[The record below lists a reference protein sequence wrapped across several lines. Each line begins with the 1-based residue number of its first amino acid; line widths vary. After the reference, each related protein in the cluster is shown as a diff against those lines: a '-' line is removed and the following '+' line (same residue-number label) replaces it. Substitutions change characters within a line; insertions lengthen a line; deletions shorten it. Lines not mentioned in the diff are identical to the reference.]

1 MRHIAAGFSSKLGR
15 LTSILAIMLATIAVI
30 ASSLIVEVSNTAEAS
45 SNSGVST
52 PTTTGTCDVVMAITS
67 QWTTGASSGG
77 FTANVTVSNNSGI
90 ALNAWSIG
98 WRWPSGQTVT
108 DSWNAVITQ
117 TSSLAIA
124 NNQTISISGDA
135 PILVGQ
141 PIPAHSAETFGLEG
155 TWTGSNTVPTSF
167 TLNGQPCGVTT
178 STTAAPTTTTAAPT
192 TTTAAP
198 TTTTAAPTT
207 TTAAPTTTTAAPTTT
222 TAAPTT
228 TTVAPTTTTAAPTT
242 TTAAPTTTTAAPTTT
257 TSAPVTTSAGTSTIT
272 SSYPLGTNAATWD
285 GYLLDSDIP
294 SLLKGASI
302 GIVRFPGG
310 STADNYDWQNN
321 TVSGSTQSVSFAQF
335 SSVATAA
342 GAQKLITVNYGSG
355 TPAEAAAWV
364 TQSLSTSSENVA
376 LWEIGNEEYGS
387 WETDNHANP
396 HTPSS
401 YATNALTFMQ
411 AMKAADP
418 NAQIGIP
425 WGMNGNLA
433 GGSGAPSWQTWDD
446 TILQAD
452 AADIN
457 WVDVHFYPFNGTPTE
472 TVQQIMATLGV
483 IPTLAGNV
491 HTALNQYDPSA
502 KFVVGETNM
511 SNAASVWNEQPV
523 GALFAAA
530 DTLEWLSYGAQSVD
544 WWDIHN
550 YGSLSGGDFGL
561 LSSNTSEG
569 PIDSPQPPYFGYQLA
584 SHLAQS
590 GATLT
595 NLFMG
600 SQPAAGSTS
609 NSGVTAPTVPGTN
622 LYGWSS
628 KLSNGGYAVLLENAN
643 TSSSASVSAA
653 SVGLSGVSS
662 VTSYTYDN
670 ADPAIVSG
678 TMNISSGTITLPA
691 ESIVVLTS

>member
-1 MRHIAAGFSSKLGR
+1 
-15 LTSILAIMLATIAVI
+15 ML
-30 ASSLIVEVSNTAEAS
+30 N
-45 SNSGVST
+45 
-52 PTTTGTCDVVMAITS
+52 
-67 QWTTGASSGG
+67 
-77 FTANVTVSNNSGI
+77 
-90 ALNAWSIG
+90 
-98 WRWPSGQTVT
+98 
-108 DSWNAVITQ
+108 
-117 TSSLAIA
+117 
-124 NNQTISISGDA
+124 
-135 PILVGQ
+135 
-141 PIPAHSAETFGLEG
+141 
-155 TWTGSNTVPTSF
+155 
-167 TLNGQPCGVTT
+167 
-178 STTAAPTTTTAAPT
+178 
-192 TTTAAP
+192 
-198 TTTTAAPTT
+198 
-207 TTAAPTTTTAAPTTT
+207 
-222 TAAPTT
+222 
-228 TTVAPTTTTAAPTT
+228 
-242 TTAAPTTTTAAPTTT
+242 
-257 TSAPVTTSAGTSTIT
+257 
-272 SSYPLGTNAATWD
+272 
-285 GYLLDSDIP
+285 SDIP

-302 GIVRFPGG
+302 GIIRFPGG

-321 TVSGSTQSVSFAQF
+321 TVSGATQSVDFAQF
-335 SSVATAA
+335 SSVATAT

-411 AMKAADP
+411 AMKAANP

-425 WGMNGNLA
+425 WGMNGSLA

-457 WVDVHFYPFNGTPTE
+457 WVDVHFYPFNGIPTE

-491 HTALNQYDPSA
+491 HTALKQYDPSA

-561 LSSNTSEG
+561 LSSNTTEG

-584 SHLAQS
+584 SHLAQP
-590 GATLT
+590 GATLS

-622 LYGWSS
+622 LYGWAS

-643 TSSSASVSAA
+643 TSASASVSAA

-691 ESIVVLTS
+691 ESVVVLTSGEGSAPVTTTTAAPTTTTAAPVNSGVTTTTAATTGNGTCSATMTIGSQWAGGFTANVTVTAGSSALSSWQTSFNLPSGAAITNSWSAQITASGTSVTAANETYNGSLGAGQSTSFGFQGTDTGTISPPSVSCS